1 MTQLKEK
8 LQEALER
15 DVHKEDPQTEALQYA
30 VLSERIAKEF
40 QTFSD
45 HLQDISAITNR
56 ERLNFVELLQAMK
69 QGPGFKFCKEIFSSY
84 SVNKLNALLGG
95 E

>member
-1 MTQLKEK
+1 MTQLKDR
-8 LQEALER
+8 LQEALAK

-40 QTFSD
+40 SAFSD
-45 HLQDISAITNR
+45 HLQGISGIQNR
-56 ERLNFVELLQAMK
+56 EHLNAALLQAMK

-84 SVNKLNALLGG
+84 PVNKLEALLQ
-95 E
+95 